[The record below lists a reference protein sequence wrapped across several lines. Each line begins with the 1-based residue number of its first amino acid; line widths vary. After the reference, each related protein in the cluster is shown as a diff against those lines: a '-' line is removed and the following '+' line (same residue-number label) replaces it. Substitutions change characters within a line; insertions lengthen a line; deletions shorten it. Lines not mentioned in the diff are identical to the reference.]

1 MKVNYQDHKSRSFKV
16 LELINYYKIEGNT
29 KDRKYMNE
37 QIIKHLEFLK
47 SKNIEKVLDFIP
59 IFLGFGIKTVFQQKM
74 IEGFITF
81 MKITNNVDIFLMK
94 KREMKKANSGERNIL
109 INILAIKYPEELISF
124 IKLYIPQNYPIINL
138 TGKIIEK
145 FRGKTN
151 QLTRPVLI
159 DSLNN
164 KEPDQSFGIFDEPDQ
179 SFGIFDEPDQ
189 SFNIFDEHDQSE
201 VFANDIVDQFFT
213 EF

>member
-1 MKVNYQDHKSRSFKV
+1 
-16 LELINYYKIEGNT
+16 
-29 KDRKYMNE
+29 
-37 QIIKHLEFLK
+37 
-47 SKNIEKVLDFIP
+47 
-59 IFLGFGIKTVFQQKM
+59 
-74 IEGFITF
+74 

-179 SFGIFDEPDQ
+179 SFNIFDEPDQ